1 MAGRVQGHPRGD
13 GIDRDLLEPR
23 VLRAGGV
30 RGLRGDQVRRR
41 ARQER
46 PGPQDRRRL
55 RLARRAAGMRPDT
68 EGLRGSYIPAQNIA
82 ELRDL
87 TRYRHKLVGSR
98 TSEIQRL
105 QKTLEDGRV
114 DSGDVLVNAL

>member
-1 MAGRVQGHPRGD
+1 
-13 GIDRDLLEPR
+13 
-23 VLRAGGV
+23 
-30 RGLRGDQVRRR
+30 
-41 ARQER
+41 
-46 PGPQDRRRL
+46 
-55 RLARRAAGMRPDT
+55 MRPDT